1 MVHLLLF
8 LFAARI
14 TAALPFFTNSTVPAN
29 LSPGCTNS
37 LLTNIAGCS
46 PVVAALRKGE
56 YYPQDLLQ
64 TICTSTCD
72 SDLAA
77 FHSAVQSAC
86 AGELWT
92 GIQDNEMP
100 VLMIPELLMYNFA
113 LVCLSDSGRFCN
125 VLAAEQ
131 AALSDPKGT
140 YGFYALFPP
149 LAHAFVGGS
158 W

>member
-1 MVHLLLF
+1 MKYLFLLLF
-8 LFAARI
+8 GAHI

-29 LSPGCTNS
+29 LSPGCTTA
-37 LLTNIAGCS
+37 LLTNVAGCS

-72 SDLAA
+72 SDLTA

-86 AGELWT
+86 AGESWT

-100 VLMIPELLMYNFA
+100 VLMIPELLVYNFA
-113 LVCLSDSGRFCN
+113 LVCLQDSGRFCN
-125 VLAAEQ
+125 VLAAQQ
-131 AALSDPKGT
+131 AALSDPSGT
-140 YGFYALFPP
+140 YDFILLFPC
-149 LAHAFVGGS
+149 S
-158 W
+158 TE